1 MKTIS
6 LFLISLVVSANLYA
20 NESSKSKNEY
30 ENNNDHMGNHIHDG
44 KMTNHMNMN
53 GMTDEE
59 MKKMHDKMN
68 GMNDEEMKKNHE
80 KLDSMSNEEM
90 KKMGHK

>member
-59 MKKMHDKMN
+59 MKNMHKNMSQ
-68 GMNDEEMKKNHE
+68 EEIAYAGTIRTASRFTSGHSAGV
-80 KLDSMSNEEM
+80 DSDS
-90 KKMGHK
+90 

>member
-6 LFLISLVVSANLYA
+6 LLLISLVVSANLYA

-53 GMTDEE
+53 GMEY
-59 MKKMHDKMN
+59 
-68 GMNDEEMKKNHE
+68 
-80 KLDSMSNEEM
+80 
-90 KKMGHK
+90 

>member
-20 NESSKSKNEY
+20 NEANKSQNQH
-30 ENNNDHMGNHIHDG
+30 NNHNNHMGNHIHDE
-44 KMTNHMNMN
+44 KMTNHMNIN

-59 MKKMHDKMN
+59 MKNMDKNTSCKISDNVSTCFTFMFPFFQTSF
-68 GMNDEEMKKNHE
+68 KSV
-80 KLDSMSNEEM
+80 KL
-90 KKMGHK
+90 

>member
-30 ENNNDHMGNHIHDG
+30 ENNSDHMGNHIHDG

-53 GMTDEE
+53 RMTDEE
-59 MKKMHDKMN
+59 MKNMHKNMSQ
-68 GMNDEEMKKNHE
+68 EEMKEMHKNMQNHN
-80 KLDSMSNEEM
+80 MNHM
-90 KKMGHK
+90 NHK

>member
-59 MKKMHDKMN
+59 MKNMSQEDMKEVHKNMPNHNMN
-68 GMNDEEMKKNHE
+68 HMN
-80 KLDSMSNEEM
+80 
-90 KKMGHK
+90 HK

>member
-44 KMTNHMNMN
+44 KMTITSPINNLN
-53 GMTDEE
+53 YGIILYGKNRC
-59 MKKMHDKMN
+59 KKIITQRVV
-68 GMNDEEMKKNHE
+68 
-80 KLDSMSNEEM
+80 
-90 KKMGHK
+90 

>member
-20 NESSKSKNEY
+20 NESSKSKKEY

-44 KMTNHMNMN
+44 KIVRS
-53 GMTDEE
+53 G
-59 MKKMHDKMN
+59 
-68 GMNDEEMKKNHE
+68 
-80 KLDSMSNEEM
+80 LIL
-90 KKMGHK
+90 

>member
-1 MKTIS
+1 MKKIS
-6 LFLISLVVSANLYA
+6 LLLISLVVSANLYA

-59 MKKMHDKMN
+59 MKNMHKNMSQ
-68 GMNDEEMKKNHE
+68 EEMKEMHKN
-80 KLDSMSNEEM
+80 MQNNNM
-90 KKMGHK
+90 KHMNHK

>member
-59 MKKMHDKMN
+59 MKNMHKNMSQ
-68 GMNDEEMKKNHE
+68 EEMHKNMQNNNMNH
-80 KLDSMSNEEM
+80 MN
-90 KKMGHK
+90 HK

>member
-44 KMTNHMNMN
+44 KMINHMNMN

-59 MKKMHDKMN
+59 MKNMHKNMSQ
-68 GMNDEEMKKNHE
+68 EEMKEMHKNMQNHN
-80 KLDSMSNEEM
+80 MNHM
-90 KKMGHK
+90 NHK

>member
-44 KMTNHMNMN
+44 KMTNHEVHKNMPNHNMN
-53 GMTDEE
+53 
-59 MKKMHDKMN
+59 HMN
-68 GMNDEEMKKNHE
+68 
-80 KLDSMSNEEM
+80 
-90 KKMGHK
+90 HK